1 MKHRLQCGILV
12 AIEGIDGVG
21 KTTQSLRLVDRLK
34 ALGFDAIRFFEPT
47 NETREAKLIHQKLQ
61 HNIPST
67 SGELIDLFLADRR
80 HDVEKHITPAL
91 SEKKIVVM
99 DRYFLSTAAYQADS
113 RPWKDILT
121 ANREFAPEPDVS
133 FIINWPT
140 EMALELVKKRDNGLS
155 VFENEAALIRIRG
168 RYLEI
173 AREDSGNYVV
183 IEKIADEEDVCDE
196 ILDALLKYLHER
208 QLVAYD
214 V

>member
-1 MKHRLQCGILV
+1 MKHCLHRGILV

-47 NETREAKLIHQKLQ
+47 NETPEAKLIRRRLQ
-61 HNIPST
+61 QSISRT

-80 HDVEKHITPAL
+80 HDVEKHIAPAL

-99 DRYFLSTAAYQADS
+99 DRYFLSTATYQADS
-113 RPWKDILT
+113 RPWPDILE

-133 FIINWPT
+133 FIINWPAD
-140 EMALELVKKRDNGLS
+140 MALTLIKKRDDSLS
-155 VFENEAALIRIRG
+155 TFENETALITIRG

-173 AREDSGNYVV
+173 AREDSGHYVV

-196 ILDALLKYLHER
+196 ILDALLKYLHKHE
-208 QLVAYD
+208 LVAYD

>member
-1 MKHRLQCGILV
+1 MKHRLQRGILV

-21 KTTQSLRLVDRLK
+21 KTTQSLRLVDRLV

-47 NETREAKLIHQKLQ
+47 DETREAKLIHQKLQ
-61 HNIPST
+61 HNISST
-67 SGELIDLFLADRR
+67 SGELIDLFIVDRR
-80 HDVEKHITPAL
+80 HDVEKHIAPAL

-113 RPWKDILT
+113 RPWQEILE

-133 FIINWPT
+133 FIINWPA
-140 EMALELVKKRDNGLS
+140 EVALELVKKRDNGLS
-155 VFENEAALIRIRG
+155 AFENESALITIRE

-196 ILDALLKYLHER
+196 ILDSLLKHLHKHE
-208 QLVAYD
+208 LVAYD

>member
-1 MKHRLQCGILV
+1 MKPCLSRGILV

-47 NETREAKLIHQKLQ
+47 SETPEAKLIRRKLQ
-61 HNIPST
+61 RSVSKT

-91 SEKKIVVM
+91 SEKRIVVM

-113 RPWKDILT
+113 RPWQDILE
-121 ANREFAPEPDVS
+121 ANREFAPEPDIS
-133 FIINWPT
+133 FIITWPT
-140 EMALELVKKRDNGLS
+140 DMALSLIKKRDNGLS
-155 VFENEAALIRIRG
+155 TFENETALITIRG

-173 AREDSGNYVV
+173 AREDFGNYVV

-196 ILDALLKYLHER
+196 ILDALLKFLHEHE
-208 QLVAYD
+208 LVAYD

>member
-1 MKHRLQCGILV
+1 MKHCLHRGILV

-34 ALGFDAIRFFEPT
+34 ALGFNAIRFFEPT
-47 NETREAKLIHQKLQ
+47 RETSEAKLIRKKLQ
-61 HNIPST
+61 QSISRT

-80 HDVEKHITPAL
+80 HDVEKHIAPAL
-91 SEKKIVVM
+91 LEKKIVVM

-113 RPWKDILT
+113 RPWQDLLE

-133 FIINWPT
+133 FIINWPAD
-140 EMALELVKKRDNGLS
+140 MALNLIKKRDNGLS
-155 VFENEAALIRIRG
+155 TFENETALIAIRG

-173 AREDSGNYVV
+173 AREDFGNYVV

-196 ILDALLKYLHER
+196 ILDALLKYLHKHE
-208 QLVAYD
+208 LVAYD

>member
-1 MKHRLQCGILV
+1 MKLRLQRGILV

-21 KTTQSLRLVDRLK
+21 KTTQSLRLVDRLR

-47 NETREAKLIHQKLQ
+47 DETREAKLIHQKLQ
-61 HNIPST
+61 HSVSST
-67 SGELIDLFLADRR
+67 SGELIDLFLVDRR
-80 HDVEKHITPAL
+80 YDVEKHIAPAL

-113 RPWKDILT
+113 RPWQEILE
-121 ANREFAPEPDVS
+121 ANREFAPEPDIIFV
-133 FIINWPT
+133 INWPA
-140 EMALELVKKRDNGLS
+140 EIALELVKKRENGLS
-155 VFENEAALIRIRG
+155 AFENQAALIPIRE

-173 AREDSGNYVV
+173 AREDYGNYVV

-196 ILDALLKYLHER
+196 ILDSLLKYLNAHK
-208 QLVAYD
+208 LVTYD